1 MDPLLPLTVAA
12 VGVAVLAQF
21 SSRLDTCTI
30 LGASLALVLLTFVTH
45 VILRD
50 NHPYTPEA
58 RILSDAAIAI
68 FHERALVRTEVGN
81 EVELVVDTLPGRVL
95 KGHLREIVS
104 ATQVPAGAGSVKLDE
119 EVFALIDLQPSSD
132 ADLLAGTRAQV
143 AVYTRHWRYFGVV
156 RRVLLRMHSWQNYLV
171 LHSSRYFASDRI
183 VERIPQGIRRADR
196 SVSAGGEARNDPSR
210 SRDVNVR

>member
-12 VGVAVLAQF
+12 VGVAVLGQF
-21 SSRLDTCTI
+21 SLRLDTYTI
-30 LGASLALVLLTFVTH
+30 VGASLVLVLLTFVTH

-58 RILSDAAIAI
+58 RIHSDAAIAI
-68 FHERALVRTEVGN
+68 FHERALVRTEIGN

-132 ADLLAGTRAQV
+132 ADRLAGTRAQV

-156 RRVLLRMHSWQNYLV
+156 RRILLRMHSWQNYLV
-171 LHSSRYFASDRI
+171 LHSSRYFTA
-183 VERIPQGIRRADR
+183 
-196 SVSAGGEARNDPSR
+196 ARY
-210 SRDVNVR
+210 

>member
-1 MDPLLPLTVAA
+1 MDPLLPLTIAA
-12 VGVAVLAQF
+12 VGVAVLARF

-30 LGASLALVLLTFVTH
+30 LGASLALVLLTLVTH

-68 FHERALVRTEVGN
+68 FHERALARTEVGN

-104 ATQVPAGAGSVKLDE
+104 ADPSMLSGVGSVKLDE

-183 VERIPQGIRRADR
+183 VGM
-196 SVSAGGEARNDPSR
+196 DPSGSR
-210 SRDVNVR
+210 SEEPTGA

>member
-1 MDPLLPLTVAA
+1 M
-12 VGVAVLAQF
+12 
-21 SSRLDTCTI
+21 
-30 LGASLALVLLTFVTH
+30 
-45 VILRD
+45 
-50 NHPYTPEA
+50 
-58 RILSDAAIAI
+58 
-68 FHERALVRTEVGN
+68 
-81 EVELVVDTLPGRVL
+81 
-95 KGHLREIVS
+95 
-104 ATQVPAGAGSVKLDE
+104 KLDE

-143 AVYTRHWRYFGVV
+143 AVYTRHWSYFGVV

-183 VERIPQGIRRADR
+183 VGMDPSGLIRRADR